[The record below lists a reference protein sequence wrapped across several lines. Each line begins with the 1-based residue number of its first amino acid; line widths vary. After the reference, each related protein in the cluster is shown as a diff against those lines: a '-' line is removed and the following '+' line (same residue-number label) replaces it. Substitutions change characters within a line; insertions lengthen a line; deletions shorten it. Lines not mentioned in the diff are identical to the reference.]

1 MRKKKKNRFSGDLT
15 NVLGLRQREKETV
28 GREHALKD
36 PSLPLFV
43 VLL

>member
-1 MRKKKKNRFSGDLT
+1 MRKKKKQVYGDLT
-15 NVLGLRQREKETV
+15 NMLGLRQCEKETV